1 MSPVCGASS
10 GACPARGGEES
21 CRERSLTVGVVSSCP
36 CDRHVEQVLTR
47 GVLIATLPH
56 YRSRSCTGGHSQ
68 NRVRLPSGTDP
79 QSYHGMTH
87 ACGSDVA
94 YSRLWFRRPSSP
106 YHAVRIRFGVTQQR
120 THLRGSAVT
129 PHLPSDRH
137 TQHSL
142 CIGMPSTRLW
152 IAGVMSESCCNSSR
166 HCSTASESLPPTL
179 GH

>member
-1 MSPVCGASS
+1 M
-10 GACPARGGEES
+10 
-21 CRERSLTVGVVSSCP
+21 
-36 CDRHVEQVLTR
+36 
-47 GVLIATLPH
+47 
-56 YRSRSCTGGHSQ
+56 RSRSCTGGHSQ

-166 HCSTASESLPPTL
+166 HCSTTGSTPTTNL
-179 GH
+179 IHRMGKHVEIWVSAADYISITDRQGIADAARTRRGLTGQFINAPTSDNE